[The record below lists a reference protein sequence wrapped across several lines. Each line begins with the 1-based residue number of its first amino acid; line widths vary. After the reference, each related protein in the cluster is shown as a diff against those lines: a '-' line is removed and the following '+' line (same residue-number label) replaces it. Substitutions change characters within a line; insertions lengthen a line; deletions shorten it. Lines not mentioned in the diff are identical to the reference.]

1 MKAIQFD
8 NYGDSS
14 VLHLNEISLPK
25 LGAKDIMIKISA
37 VSVNPLDI
45 KLRNG
50 EMKNFMPILF
60 PFTPGLDVA
69 GTVEK
74 VGEKVTKFN
83 KGDKVFATTFGNT
96 YSEFVSLEES
106 IVSKMPKILNFA
118 EAAAAAI
125 PLTTAYTLLLQDGN
139 LKAGQTILVHGAAGG
154 VGHILVQMAK
164 NLGAKVI
171 ATATGE
177 GLEFVKSNGASEV
190 IDYKDDQKLQRIKGV
205 DMVVDLVGGETHF
218 QSYNKLKP
226 GGILL
231 STVMPGSEELANK
244 FGITTKFVNATPD
257 SKKLDFGSK
266 YVENGNIK
274 VKVFRK
280 FSLDDAA
287 AAQNFVVQE
296 RILGKVVL
304 EVIEPKI

>member
-1 MKAIQFD
+1 MKVIQFN

-25 LGAKDIMIKISA
+25 LGAKDVMIKISA

-50 EMKNFMPILF
+50 EMKNFMPISF
-60 PFTPGLDVA
+60 PFIPGLDVA

-74 VGEKVTKFN
+74 VGEKVTKFK

-96 YSEFVSLEES
+96 YSEYVSLEES
-106 IVSKMPKILNFA
+106 IISRMPKNLDFV
-118 EAAAAAI
+118 ESAAAAI
-125 PLTTAYTLLLQDGN
+125 PLTTAYTILLQEGN

-154 VGHILVQMAK
+154 VGHVLVQMAK

-177 GLEFVKSNGASEV
+177 GLEFVKSMGVSEV
-190 IDYKDDQKLQRIKGV
+190 LDYKFDHRLQNIDSL
-205 DMVVDLVGGETHF
+205 DMVIDLVGGETHF

-226 GGILL
+226 RGILL

-244 FGITTKFVNATPD
+244 FGITTKFVNAVPD
-257 SKKLDFGSK
+257 SKKLDFGVK
-266 YVENGNIK
+266 YIENGNIK
-274 VKVFRK
+274 IKVFRK
-280 FSLDDAA
+280 FSLTDAA
-287 AAQNFVVQE
+287 VAQDFVGQE

-304 EVIEPKI
+304 EIIEP